1 MSENI
6 AEIKVHEDADDFDTA
21 CAVLRSVDKK
31 ISQTKNLHRRLL
43 LIKLRKKSLGTL
55 KLKIKETL
63 CKRSK
68 KHVSKSRIKE
78 VRKVFLEKLIK
89 ENERRDAATNE
100 STSDEYE
107 AEELEQS
114 QSGSMKTGE
123 TSSSTHSPKNLK
135 KAEKMHKPKTSDK
148 RCR

>member
-1 MSENI
+1 M
-6 AEIKVHEDADDFDTA
+6 
-21 CAVLRSVDKK
+21 RSVDKK

-55 KLKIKETL
+55 DYKIKETL

-78 VRKVFLEKLIK
+78 VRKVFLEKLKK
-89 ENERRDAATNE
+89 ENDRRDATTSE
-100 STSDEYE
+100 STSVEYE
-107 AEELEQS
+107 GEEVEQS
-114 QSGSMKTGE
+114 QSGSMKIGG

-135 KAEKMHKPKTSDK
+135 AKKIHKPKTSDK

>member
-1 MSENI
+1 MSEDH

-55 KLKIKETL
+55 DLKIKETL

-78 VRKVFLEKLIK
+78 VRKVFLEKLKK
-89 ENERRDAATNE
+89 ENDRSDATTSK

-107 AEELEQS
+107 AEEVEQS
-114 QSGSMKTGE
+114 QSRPLKIGG
-123 TSSSTHSPKNLK
+123 TSSSRSPKNLK
-135 KAEKMHKPKTSDK
+135 KAEKIHKPKTSDK